1 MLSRKRQMH
10 YLVTIAE
17 EGQLTAAARRLKV
30 AQPALSQA
38 ISQMEAELGVELLE
52 RKHRGVKLTPAGA
65 AFLLKARVAL
75 AAEADAVQ
83 TAEALARAHR
93 GEITIG
99 FVGPPPAII
108 TPQPFA
114 ALSESHP
121 QAQVSFRDLP
131 FPHGATRAW
140 LADVDVAFSHPPE
153 SEAGLDIQPVRTEPR
168 AVVAQRSHRLA
179 GRKELAVTDV
189 LDETFVSYHRDV
201 QRRWAGFHSLD
212 DHRGA
217 APEHTTKDHA
227 FTSLEMLGII
237 STSPGITTVP
247 YADAKLAQR
256 VVPHIAAIPLHDA
269 NPAVVS
275 LTWRRDNQN
284 PLITTLVSAVLS
296 LGDVHGV

>member
-1 MLSRKRQMH
+1 MR

-17 EGQLTAAARRLKV
+17 EGQVTAAARRLNV

-38 ISQMEAELGVELLE
+38 ITQLEAELGVELLE
-52 RKHRGVKLTPAGA
+52 RHHRGVKLTPAGA

-83 TAEALARAHR
+83 TAEALARASR

-108 TPQPFA
+108 TPEPFA

-131 FPHGATRAW
+131 FPNGATQTW
-140 LADVDVAFSHPPE
+140 LAGVDVAFCHPPE
-153 SEAGLDIQPVRTEPR
+153 SEPGLSVQPLRTEPR

-179 GRKELAVTDV
+179 GREELAVEDV
-189 LDETFVSYHRDV
+189 LDETFVNYHRDV
-201 QRRWAGFHSLD
+201 QPRWAGFHSLD

-217 APEHTTKDHA
+217 IPAQTTNDHA
-227 FTSLEMLGII
+227 LTSLEMLGII
-237 STSPGITTVP
+237 STSRGITTVP
-247 YADAKLAQR
+247 YADAKLAQQ
-256 VVPHIAAIPLHDA
+256 VLPHIAAIPLPDA
-269 NPAVVS
+269 SPAVVS
-275 LTWRRDNQN
+275 LIWRGDNQN
-284 PLITTLVSAVLS
+284 PLIATLVSAVLS
-296 LGDVHGV
+296 LGDLDGV